1 MGRTFQHFTSKQRV
15 ITAAFS
21 AVTAL
26 GLATAPALPVWDVT
40 TGTLSVIENPLISEA
55 GAQTVRFDQGHVDA
69 FNVTVEKGKLVLDL
83 KEDITGSHVRHDPEG
98 IELRVKA
105 EAFTTA
111 TETVNN
117 VKTAGYLLP
126 QTQNQNLLWPGW
138 DTLGVKGSG
147 YEHVDIEFTDV
158 SGPGRVFL
166 FGDDLNGLSPLLK
179 DGSFELTSGDIRE
192 QKFAAHTH
200 ANWVFEKSGQYTMTV
215 KAKAKNEKGQ
225 SLTSEE
231 KTYTWVVDHSPED
244 PNEAGTV
251 DQAVANTP
259 VDTGND
265 GEADGGDNGGASE
278 GAGAG
283 NTGGANS
290 GTTGGTT
297 GGGKSSS
304 QGTSSSK
311 SGSAKSSSGSSTSQT
326 KAGNSAATGGGNSTG
341 GDAAQCTK
349 GEPGLRPLIKDDR
362 QSPPKWVSPSSVNFG
377 LGGAAKAQL
386 PQKLG
391 PIAQGEAWLIGAT
404 QQPGVPWLGVNTMHP
419 NLLSKTTGDVTFALT
434 SFEGPGNMFVYEQ
447 GNLGQVVGSEWFSGS
462 NGKASGSHVVPRNSH
477 VHPNWVFDKPGTYRV
492 GITQTATTKEGK
504 KVSAPATLTFS
515 VGGSGGNATSGH
527 FDLGAEITEDGNCSG
542 GAGDAGGAGGAGGVD
557 GADGS
562 GANADGSL
570 ANTGASTM
578 TLAIIVAGLGV
589 AVLGGGLLTY
599 LRSMK
604 SFKA

>member
-26 GLATAPALPVWDVT
+26 GLATAPALPVWDT
-40 TGTLSVIENPLISEA
+40 TAGTFSVIENPLISEA
-55 GAQTVRFDQGHVDA
+55 GAQSVRFDQGHVDA
-69 FNVTVEKGKLVLDL
+69 FNVTAKNGRLVLDL
-83 KEDITGSHVRHDPEG
+83 KEDISGLHVQHDPEDIVLG
-98 IELRVKA
+98 VKA
-105 EAFTTA
+105 EAFTT
-111 TETVNN
+111 ETQDVEN
-117 VKTAGYLLP
+117 VGIAGYFLP
-126 QTQNQNLLWPGW
+126 QTQEENLLWPGW
-138 DTLGVKGSG
+138 DTLGVKADGF
-147 YEHVDIEFTDV
+147 EHVDIEFTDV

-166 FGDDLNGLSPLLK
+166 FNEGSKGYSSLLK
-179 DGSFELTSGDIRE
+179 DGSYELTSGDVRE

-200 ANWVFEKSGQYTMTV
+200 ANWVFEKAGQYTMTV
-215 KAKAKNEKGQ
+215 KATAKNKQGQ
-225 SLTSEE
+225 TVSSEE
-231 KTYTWVVDHSPED
+231 KTYTWLVDHSPKD
-244 PNEAGTV
+244 PNEAGAV

-259 VDTGND
+259 AYDGSG

-283 NTGGANS
+283 NTGGGNS
-290 GTTGGTT
+290 GTT

-304 QGTSSSK
+304 QGTASSK

-326 KAGNSAATGGGNSTG
+326 KAGNSAATGGGNSAG

-377 LGGAAKAQL
+377 LGSAAKAQL

-391 PIAQGEAWLIGAT
+391 PIAKGEAWLIGAT

-419 NLLSKTTGDVTFALT
+419 NLLGKTTGDVTFALT

-527 FDLGAEITEDGNCSG
+527 FDFGAEITEDGNCSG

-562 GANADGSL
+562 GASADGSL